1 MKPHRYYGTD
11 FAKKRTRSQAGK
23 QAKKNGESF
32 EDRLDTEHNTY
43 RLKGRAVI
51 DRLGPRTAGS
61 PKKLRYVARAPIDF
75 SGTIAGGR
83 SVYLEAKSTSL
94 LESGNPVGTLGIR
107 HGGLNPEQVQELVRR
122 SNMDA
127 LCLVLWWNGVQCGV
141 FIVTNQ
147 WFEAG
152 VGTGIAADRFE
163 WLPDQDA
170 GRDHTMTE
178 QEIDI
183 VVKHLR
189 REAKQASKH
198 AKRGTNHPSHT
209 RYFLENEAAFSK
221 AADIIESQKGRG
233 A

>member
-141 FIVTNQ
+141 FRVTPE
-147 WFEAG
+147 WFDAG
-152 VGTGIAADRFE
+152 IGTGIAADRFE
-163 WLPDQDA
+163 WLPK
-170 GRDHTMTE
+170 GS
-178 QEIDI
+178 IDWLS
-183 VVKHLR
+183 VVP
-189 REAKQASKH
+189 
-198 AKRGTNHPSHT
+198 NHPT
-209 RYFLENEAAFSK
+209 GLAALAVNK
-221 AADIIESQKGRG
+221 ERMLAAKETEKLKYQIRMLGGI
-233 A
+233 AP